1 MNVVIY
7 YALMMIPITW
17 SMVKVQSAGTE
28 QSTTP
33 MVCDINDDPQ
43 CAASSTFD
51 KFPEFS
57 EHQQMKIL
65 EYSGNHQAFAVSHSA
80 WNHLRAKSD
89 QDLMVK
95 AREAD
100 RLHLIMKQW
109 LLQGKENLAH
119 QLQGEYITEQ
129 SDSRFAGIV
138 CGYADKEHYLINWAN
153 AVMIQDNNQQQTIPD
168 NLLQS
173 CIKSALLQ
181 QNQPTLDWALSMQLS
196 SSIQANAIA
205 EAMHEGGLSAFD
217 FIVGVENVDDD
228 AWRSVWELVPQRLC
242 ELGDSVTLQMVLD
255 YENFP
260 KVNGQLS
267 SQVVSTIWQI
277 SFSRLDPKLWR
288 FVMSRRDLLVLHLV
302 FLSVKGI
309 MLQSTYSLIQRGQNN
324 GYLPAAFRQRMIKMA
339 IQNQNPESI
348 AYLANCP
355 IKWYDEL
362 MAFLQPEIKFRQR
375 FSKKDSAERR
385 NLAGFIEIQP
395 VQPEWEQFCQDYRPL
410 PQ

>member
-1 MNVVIY
+1 M
-7 YALMMIPITW
+7 
-17 SMVKVQSAGTE
+17 Q
-28 QSTTP
+28 
-33 MVCDINDDPQ
+33 
-43 CAASSTFD
+43 
-51 KFPEFS
+51 
-57 EHQQMKIL
+57 IL
-65 EYSGNHQAFAVSHSA
+65 EYSGNHQAFSVSHSA
-80 WNHLRAKSD
+80 WNYLRAKSD

-100 RLHLIMKQW
+100 RLHLLMKQW

-119 QLQGEYITEQ
+119 QLQGKYITEQ

-362 MAFLQPEIKFRQR
+362 MAFLQPEIKFQQR